1 MEETDLL
8 FVAAGRKVQALDRYS
23 GRPVWQMRLPRMLG
37 GGVSMLVPSGREVF
51 VGRGGYVYCVDAQTG
66 QVLWERG
73 VESSG
78 LILMATGDS
87 PSGRMQQA
95 SAAMQQMRQQQAAA
109 GAAAAAAA
117 GAAAASG

>member
-78 LILMATGDS
+78 LILMATGDVA
-87 PSGRMQQA
+87 SGPMQQA
-95 SAAMQQMRQQQAAA
+95 AAMQQMQQQQAAA

-117 GAAAASG
+117 AGAAAARG